1 MNMILANINEN
12 EDDSVANNVIE
23 EEKVEKSPSKTNQ
36 SPENIVINAL
46 FQFITILTTYDL
58 AQNPQKQKLLKT
70 LKYIPSIDYF

>member
-23 EEKVEKSPSKTNQ
+23 EEKVEKASGKTHQ

-58 AQNPQKQKLLKT
+58 AQNP
-70 LKYIPSIDYF
+70 